1 MRLYQNNYLD
11 AALKGASEL
20 VKCKALRMRPTG
32 VYWCK

>member
-20 VKCKALRMRPTG
+20 VKCRGAENETDRSLL
-32 VYWCK
+32 V